1 MLISPE
7 ALSTIDS
14 VAKNR
19 TEFMV
24 EAALAEAKK
33 RRREI
38 EDAEIARICM
48 NTAERDRALAKE
60 FEGTLGDALDADFS
74 DPYVDDKK

>member
-7 ALSTIDS
+7 ALAAIDS
-14 VAKNR
+14 VAANR

-24 EAALAEAKK
+24 QAALVEARK

-38 EDAEIARICM
+38 EDAEIARICIES
-48 NTAERDRALAKE
+48 AERDRALARE
-60 FEGTLGDALDADFS
+60 FEGTELDGLEEIGE
-74 DPYVDDKK
+74 